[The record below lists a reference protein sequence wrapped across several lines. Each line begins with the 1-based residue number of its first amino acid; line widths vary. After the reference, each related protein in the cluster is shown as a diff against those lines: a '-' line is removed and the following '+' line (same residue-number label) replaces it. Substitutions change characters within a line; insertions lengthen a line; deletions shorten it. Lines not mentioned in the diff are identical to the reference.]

1 MATGY
6 FYTFAKRKNSTAIPT
21 GTGTSIDLQLKS
33 GTSLVSPTFL
43 IENSGRPAYNYISF
57 EGRNYFVN
65 DIISVRNNLW
75 ELDCTEDFLGSW
87 KGVIGGTSAYIL
99 YATGGRNDIPDQRI
113 GVEAD
118 VIVDTS
124 SAAIPGINISSIGAG
139 SVVLSV
145 TGTGSFGD
153 YFLDNRADLPE
164 LLDGVD
170 NWIASQGW
178 QGVDDMINQWFHGGS
193 AAECVKNCIALPF
206 SLADTTFS
214 GNVGPAQSLVLGA
227 YPCATAGGSPIMA
240 HRIVNPVYRVSK
252 NILIPWQYNDWRRSS
267 PYTAVFMY
275 LPFIGMISLSASE
288 IEGES
293 SLDVTYAFNL
303 ASGDVSV
310 EVQTASVVKVLAT
323 ASTNIAMAQTFGS
336 ANVSGSKVSQAIVTG
351 IGGLAFAAGTALTGG
366 SLLVAGAALFGGAT
380 GAAAGLIGA
389 AGGETHGGGG
399 LTGGA
404 VCGLT
409 DHIMVYTVSKQLTD
423 TQANLNA
430 LMGKPVMGKHTINTY
445 NGFVQTSG
453 CQVEGDMFD
462 QERDAINRM
471 CDGGIYYE

>member
-6 FYTFAKRKNSTAIPT
+6 FYTFAKRKNSTAQPS
-21 GTGTSIDLQLKS
+21 GGTSVDLQLKS
-33 GTSLVSPTFL
+33 GTSLISPTFL
-43 IENSGRPAYNYISF
+43 LESSSKPSYNYVQF
-57 EGRNYFVN
+57 EGRYYFVN
-65 DIISVRNNLW
+65 DMISVRNNLW
-75 ELDCTEDFLGSW
+75 EIDCTEDFLGSW
-87 KGVIGGTSAYIL
+87 KSVIGSTESYIL
-99 YATGGRNDIPDQRI
+99 YATGGRSDIPDPRI

-118 VIVDTS
+118 MIVDTS

-139 SVVLSV
+139 SVVLSI

-153 YFLDNRADLPE
+153 YFLDNRAELPE

-178 QGVDDMINQWFHGGS
+178 SGIDDMINQWFHGGS

-206 SLADTTFS
+206 SLSDTAFS
-214 GNVGPAQSLVLGA
+214 GNVGPAQSLILGA
-227 YPCATAGGSPIMA
+227 YPCATSGGSPILG
-240 HRIVNPVYRVSK
+240 HRIVNPVYHVSK
-252 NILIPWQYNDWRRSS
+252 NISIPWQYNDWRRQS
-267 PYTAVFMY
+267 PYTSVFMY
-275 LPFIGMISLSASE
+275 LPFIGLISLSASE

-303 ASGDVSV
+303 SSGDISV
-310 EVQTASVVKVLAT
+310 EVQTASVVKILAT
-323 ASTNIAMAQTFGS
+323 ASTNVAMAQTFGS
-336 ANVSGSKVSQAIVTG
+336 ANVSGAKVSQAIATG

-366 SLLVAGAALFGGAT
+366 SLLIAGAALFGGAT
-380 GAAAGLIGA
+380 SAAAGLIGA

-423 TQANLNA
+423 SQANLND
-430 LMGKPVMGKHTINTY
+430 LMGKPVMGKHTIGTY
-445 NGFVQTSG
+445 SGFVQTSG
-453 CQVEGDMFD
+453 CEVAGNMYD
-462 QERDAINRM
+462 QERDAINRL